1 MSNSSSNKN
10 INDDNSVTL
19 NIYDPQYKS
28 LSSEENKIKQ
38 NDNGN
43 GNGNET
49 TELEEQNELNYEL
62 SDEEENEWKEYHE
75 NILVDW
81 ADKAM
86 CYRWL
91 HSKSCNK
98 YTFLRNLYTIPVIIL
113 STLTGTANFALQR
126 VPNEYQGYAQ
136 IGIGSLNI
144 IAGIITTISQFLK
157 INELC
162 ESHRVSSISWDK
174 FYRNIRVELVK
185 SPNDRTNVSYLIKS
199 CKDEFD
205 RLMETSPIID
215 CYSKKMKL
223 LGKAGSGQLAKMVNQ
238 ICIAGLVQ
246 GLSEGINFGMKAGL
260 NMEDVIEVISKGA
273 AQSWQMENRYKT
285 MIDDKFDFG
294 FAVDWMRKDLK
305 IAMDEAKNNGSS
317 LPITEI
323 VDKYYGEV
331 QGLGGNRWDTSS
343 LIKRFRK

>member
-1 MSNSSSNKN
+1 MTNKE
-10 INDDNSVTL
+10 ILNDDNSYVV

-28 LSSEENKIKQ
+28 LSSAENKINNENTNRGDKEE
-38 NDNGN
+38 
-43 GNGNET
+43 NET
-49 TELEEQNELNYEL
+49 NDIYEL
-62 SDEEENEWKEYHE
+62 SGDEDEDNEWKEYHE

-91 HSKSCNK
+91 HSKSCAK

-126 VPNEYQGYAQ
+126 VPDEYQGYAQ

-185 SPNDRTNVSYLIKS
+185 SPNDRTNVSYIIKS

-215 CYSKKMKL
+215 SSIIKKFNITFKTNSKL
-223 LGKAGSGQLAKMVNQ
+223 LRQSKNETIKSISKPEILDSFESTKNIVFKQNAKDAVKDSIKNKKNNIQ
-238 ICIAGLVQ
+238 KENIIEDFVD
-246 GLSEGINFGMKAGL
+246 NFNKEY
-260 NMEDVIEVISKGA
+260 NRKPSVIEIYDNLESKV
-273 AQSWQMENRYKT
+273 SE
-285 MIDDKFDFG
+285 
-294 FAVDWMRKDLK
+294 K
-305 IAMDEAKNNGSS
+305 I
-317 LPITEI
+317 I
-323 VDKYYGEV
+323 DKYLTKKKY
-331 QGLGGNRWDTSS
+331 
-343 LIKRFRK
+343 

>member
-1 MSNSSSNKN
+1 MSKKHL
-10 INDDNSVTL
+10 NDDDSYVV

-28 LSSEENKIKQ
+28 LSSAENKINNENENENYNQGNKEENEV
-38 NDNGN
+38 NDID
-43 GNGNET
+43 
-49 TELEEQNELNYEL
+49 YDL
-62 SDEEENEWKEYHE
+62 SGDEDENEWKEYHE

-91 HSKSCNK
+91 HSKSCAK

-185 SPNDRTNVSYLIKS
+185 SPNDRTNVSYIIKS

-215 CYSKKMKL
+215 SSIIKKFNITFKTNSKL
-223 LGKAGSGQLAKMVNQ
+223 LQESKNETIKSISKPEILDSFESTKNIVFKQNAKDAVKDSIKNKKNNIQ
-238 ICIAGLVQ
+238 KENIIEDFVD
-246 GLSEGINFGMKAGL
+246 NFNKEY
-260 NMEDVIEVISKGA
+260 NRKPSVIEIYDNLESKV
-273 AQSWQMENRYKT
+273 SE
-285 MIDDKFDFG
+285 
-294 FAVDWMRKDLK
+294 K
-305 IAMDEAKNNGSS
+305 I
-317 LPITEI
+317 I
-323 VDKYYGEV
+323 DKY
-331 QGLGGNRWDTSS
+331 LTKKN
-343 LIKRFRK
+343 IKK